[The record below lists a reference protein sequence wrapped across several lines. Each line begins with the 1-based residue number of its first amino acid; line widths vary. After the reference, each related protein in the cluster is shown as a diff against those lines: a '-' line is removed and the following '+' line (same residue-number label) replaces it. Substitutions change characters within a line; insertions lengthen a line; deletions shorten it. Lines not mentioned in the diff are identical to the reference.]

1 MKIAFVANSYLDP
14 RKPTSWSGLPYF
26 IRRSLE
32 RSGVDVETC
41 VLPEPGRA
49 AGMFRYAY
57 WRFLRRRRY
66 LMACEAGV
74 LRHYAREIE
83 RSLRTMDADAVFCPS
98 SWPASYLNAGVPTIF
113 WTDACFAGMV
123 DFYESFTN
131 LAKSSL
137 VDGHAAERAAL
148 RNCSRAIYSSAWAAA
163 TARESYAADPS
174 KIRVVPFG
182 ANILERPSRAEVE
195 RFVAL
200 RDPRQCNLLLVGVDW
215 ERKGAE
221 TAVEAAK
228 CLNERGLATRLTI
241 VGCLPPRSL
250 GLPPYVEVIPFINKG
265 TLNGSNRFNEL
276 CRRSHLLMMP
286 SRADCTPVAIAE
298 GNYFGLPCV
307 ATDVAG
313 IPSLVVNDVNGRLF
327 PRGARGAEYADYI
340 MALMRDPFRYR
351 LLALGAALHAN
362 RHFTWEASG
371 ARVAAIIGEVVA
383 MGPRDQARAPVAVGS
398 AG

>member
-1 MKIAFVANSYLDP
+1 MRIAFVANSYLDP
-14 RKPTSWSGLPYF
+14 GKPTSWSGLPYF

-32 RSGVDVETC
+32 RAGVEVETC

-49 AGMFRYAY
+49 GGMLRYAY
-57 WRFLRRRRY
+57 WRFLRGRRY
-66 LMACEAGV
+66 LRACEAGV

-83 RSLRTMDADAVFCPS
+83 RGLRKMNADAVFCPS
-98 SWPASYLNAGVPTIF
+98 SWPASYLDADIPTIF

-131 LAKSSL
+131 LASSSL
-137 VDGHAAERAAL
+137 VDGHEAEKAAL

-163 TARESYAADPS
+163 TARESYSADAS
-174 KIRVVPFG
+174 RIRVVPFG

-200 RDPRQCNLLLVGVDW
+200 RDPKRCDLLLVGVDW
-215 ERKGAE
+215 ERKGAD
-221 TAVEAAK
+221 TAVEAAR
-228 CLNERGLATRLTI
+228 CLNEGGLATRLTI
-241 VGCLPPRSL
+241 VGAVPPRSL
-250 GLPPYVEVIPFINKG
+250 ALPPCVEVIPFINKG
-265 TLNGSNRFNEL
+265 TLEGSRRFNDL
-276 CRRSHLLMMP
+276 CRRSHILMMP

-307 ATDVAG
+307 ASDVGG

-327 PRGARGAEYADYI
+327 ARGARGADYADYV

-351 LLALGAALHAN
+351 LLALGAAIHAN
-362 RHFTWEASG
+362 RNFSWEASG
-371 ARVAAIIGEVVA
+371 ARVAGIIGEVVA
-383 MGPRDQARAPVAVGS
+383 TGPRARSRAPVAVG
-398 AG
+398 AAR